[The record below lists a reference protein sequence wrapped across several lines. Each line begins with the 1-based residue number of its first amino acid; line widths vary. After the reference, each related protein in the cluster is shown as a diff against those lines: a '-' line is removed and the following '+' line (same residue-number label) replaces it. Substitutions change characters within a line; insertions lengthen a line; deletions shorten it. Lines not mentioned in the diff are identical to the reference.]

1 MFVWRIAKWALR
13 RIAGRA
19 IPRLSTDSLSS
30 VVDGLLGKDGSGLKA
45 LLEKFSKGGL
55 GKLADS
61 WVGKGANLPLST
73 QQVKSILGDKA
84 LSGIA
89 GQLGVSEEVAAS
101 KVAKALPQLV
111 NKLTPD
117 GTVPNQA
124 AVSKRLAELLK

>member
-30 VVDGLLGKDGSGLKA
+30 VVDGLLGKDGSGL
-45 LLEKFSKGGL
+45 KGGL